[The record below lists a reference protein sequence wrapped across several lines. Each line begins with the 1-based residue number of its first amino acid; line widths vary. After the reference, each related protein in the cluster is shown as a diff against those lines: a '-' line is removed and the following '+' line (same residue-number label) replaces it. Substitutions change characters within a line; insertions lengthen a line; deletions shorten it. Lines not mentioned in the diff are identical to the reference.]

1 MVSFRNR
8 SDCID
13 EVSEHFLKT
22 LVNLGGYCT
31 TQQAQEL
38 IANGIQVRARLKTL
52 ERLGFLRRITK
63 YPVVYQGTKSTT
75 RLLGRDSSS
84 RRRHRLEIVQ
94 SRLLGVHFYLEARAW
109 PAEFVLDHEKKV
121 SYFADCAGCPSSVLP
136 QRGGEPYLREH
147 FMLWQPDWRLAIAMI
162 DQPQPGALTRL
173 KVFIREFLPLLRH
186 MRKEPDLLIVTADK
200 QRSRLYEWLLKK
212 HRVIRKL
219 GLGELSKLVK
229 PYSVKPPVP
238 YILELTWPKAD
249 KHDWM
254 LDDSQDNTIDRPSQ
268 NHGRSIQALIGD
280 GARAGRLPGWT
291 PQTNKAHTN
300 TGSGGPSRPPLR
312 ARSTKRATGRTPFP

>member
-13 EVSEHFLKT
+13 EVSEHFLKS

-31 TQQAQEL
+31 AQQAQEL
-38 IANGIQVRARLKTL
+38 IANGTQVRARLKTL

-63 YPVVYQGTKSTT
+63 YPVVYQVTKSTT

-84 RRRHRLEIVQ
+84 RRRHRPEMVQ
-94 SRLLGVHFYLEARAW
+94 SRLLGVHFYLEARGW

-121 SYFADCAGCPSSVLP
+121 SYFPDCAGCPSSVLP
-136 QRGGEPYLREH
+136 QRGGKPYLREH

-186 MRKEPDLLIVTADK
+186 MRKEPDLLVVTADK
-200 QRSRLYEWLLKK
+200 QRCRLHEWYLKR
-212 HRVIRKL
+212 HSVIQKL
-219 GLGELSKLVK
+219 GLGELSKLVRA
-229 PYSVKPPVP
+229 YSVKPPVP
-238 YILELTWPKAD
+238 CILELTWPKPE

-254 LDDSQDNTIDRPSQ
+254 FDDSQDSQ
-268 NHGRSIQALIGD
+268 NRGHDQKNQRPIHALID
-280 GARAGRLPGWT
+280 D
-291 PQTNKAHTN
+291 
-300 TGSGGPSRPPLR
+300 
-312 ARSTKRATGRTPFP
+312 